1 MHSNGQVQEKQC
13 TLNELLNATSLTL
26 KETQLFSFVDDYEG
40 DIAVLL
46 PKPKSQCYFLMV
58 VSGLLE
64 LIVLQ
69 GKVYVFQTPS
79 KEEQIKAKL
88 FIDELSNAVRL
99 NFAQTSLKH
108 LTLEVA
114 LDFCIN
120 HYNQRLELLRPI
132 LKRLTDEK
140 NPRESTVAR
149 LSALINGIEGF
160 MHKVEGLLEP
170 ISELDEGDMEDL
182 KLGTDL
188 DQVKDLVKNATL
200 DIKGIIK

>member
-46 PKPKSQCYFLMV
+46 PKPKCYFLM

-79 KEEQIKAKL
+79 KEEQIKVKL

-160 MHKVEGLLEP
+160 MHKVEGLLES

-182 KLGTDL
+182 KHGTDL

>member
-1 MHSNGQVQEKQC
+1 M
-13 TLNELLNATSLTL
+13 TL
-26 KETQLFSFVDDYEG
+26 KEIQLFSFVNNYEG

-46 PKPKSQCYFLMV
+46 PKKSQCYFLMV
-58 VSGLLE
+58 SGLLE
-64 LIVLQ
+64 LIALQ
-69 GKVYVFQTPS
+69 DKVYIFQTAS
-79 KEEQIKAKL
+79 KEEQIKVKL
-88 FIDELSNAVRL
+88 FIDELSNAISL

-170 ISELDEGDMEDL
+170 ISELDEQDMEDL

>member
-1 MHSNGQVQEKQC
+1 MNQNHVTLFNILLRQCKISIPPNGY
-13 TLNELLNATSLTL
+13 L
-26 KETQLFSFVDDYEG
+26 
-40 DIAVLL
+40 
-46 PKPKSQCYFLMV
+46 V
-58 VSGLLE
+58 VF
-64 LIVLQ
+64 
-69 GKVYVFQTPS
+69 KV
-79 KEEQIKAKL
+79 KL

-120 HYNQRLELLRPI
+120 HYNQRLELLRPL
-132 LKRLTDEK
+132 LKRLIDEK

-182 KLGTDL
+182 KLGTA
-188 DQVKDLVKNATL
+188 LVHM
-200 DIKGIIK
+200 